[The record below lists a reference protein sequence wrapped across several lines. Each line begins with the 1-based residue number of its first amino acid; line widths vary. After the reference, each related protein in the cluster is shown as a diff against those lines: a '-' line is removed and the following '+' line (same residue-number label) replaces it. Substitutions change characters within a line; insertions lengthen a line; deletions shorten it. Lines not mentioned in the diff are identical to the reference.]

1 MEELIR
7 IIQQDPEL
15 WEIVDNAKH
24 PDQEPMEFF
33 ESVGA
38 MLAIEFEELHRT
50 DLRDKLAGLF
60 GGLPK
65 KAYVMAPH
73 LLHIALEMFLLKASM
88 DEKSIKDY

>member
-1 MEELIR
+1 MEELLKM
-7 IIQQDPEL
+7 IQQDPEL
-15 WEIVDNAKH
+15 WEIVENAKH

-50 DLRDKLAGLF
+50 DLKDKLSALF

-65 KAYVMAPH
+65 KSYIMVPYI
-73 LLHIALEMFLLKASM
+73 LHIALDMFLLKAIP
-88 DEKSIKDY
+88 DAESIRD

>member
-1 MEELIR
+1 M
-7 IIQQDPEL
+7 IQQDPEL

-50 DLRDKLAGLF
+50 DL
-60 GGLPK
+60 
-65 KAYVMAPH
+65 
-73 LLHIALEMFLLKASM
+73 
-88 DEKSIKDY
+88 

>member
-1 MEELIR
+1 MEELLKM
-7 IIQQDPEL
+7 IQQDPEL
-15 WEIVDNAKH
+15 WEIVENAKH

-33 ESVGA
+33 ESVSA
-38 MLAIEFEELHRT
+38 MLSLEFEELHRT

>member
-1 MEELIR
+1 MEELLKM
-7 IIQQDPEL
+7 IQNDQEL
-15 WEIVDNAKH
+15 WEIVENAKH

-50 DLRDKLAGLF
+50 DLRDKLSALF

-65 KAYVMAPH
+65 KSYIMVPYI
-73 LLHIALEMFLLKASM
+73 LHIALDMFLLKAIP
-88 DEKSIKDY
+88 DAESIRD

>member
-1 MEELIR
+1 MEELLKM
-7 IIQQDPEL
+7 IQQDPEL
-15 WEIVDNAKH
+15 WDIVENAKH

-88 DEKSIKDY
+88 DEKSIRDY

>member
-1 MEELIR
+1 M
-7 IIQQDPEL
+7 IQQDPEL

-33 ESVGA
+33 EGVGA

-50 DLRDKLAGLF
+50 DLKTNLLDYLVGYQRRHTLWL
-60 GGLPK
+60 LT
-65 KAYVMAPH
+65 

-88 DEKSIKDY
+88 DEKSIKEY

>member
-1 MEELIR
+1 MEDLIK

-15 WEIVDNAKH
+15 WEIGENLKH

-33 ESVGA
+33 ESVA
-38 MLAIEFEELHRT
+38 NMFALEFEELHRT

-65 KAYVMAPH
+65 KAYIMVPYI
-73 LLHIALEMFLLKASM
+73 LHIACLLYTSPSPR
-88 DEKSIKDY
+88 D

>member
-1 MEELIR
+1 MEELLR
-7 IIQQDPEL
+7 MIQQDPEL

-50 DLRDKLAGLF
+50 DLKDKLAGLF

-88 DEKSIKDY
+88 DEKSIKEY

>member
-1 MEELIR
+1 MEELIKM
-7 IIQQDPEL
+7 IQQDPEL
-15 WEIVDNAKH
+15 WEIVENAKH

-50 DLRDKLAGLF
+50 DLTDKLSALF

-65 KAYVMAPH
+65 KSYIMVPAI
-73 LLHIALEMFLLKASM
+73 LHVALDMFILKAIPNA
-88 DEKSIKDY
+88 ESIRD

>member
-1 MEELIR
+1 MEELLK

-15 WEIVDNAKH
+15 WDIVENAKH
-24 PDQEPMEFF
+24 PDQDPMEFF
-33 ESVGA
+33 ESVSN
-38 MLAIEFEELHRT
+38 MLALEFEDLHRT
-50 DLRDKLAGLF
+50 DLKDKLAGLF

-88 DEKSIKDY
+88 DEKSIKEY

>member
-1 MEELIR
+1 MEELLK

-15 WEIVDNAKH
+15 WDIVENAKH

-38 MLAIEFEELHRT
+38 MLAIEFEELHRS
-50 DLRDKLAGLF
+50 DLKDKLAGLF

-88 DEKSIKDY
+88 DEESIKEY

>member
-1 MEELIR
+1 M
-7 IIQQDPEL
+7 IQQDPEL
-15 WEIVDNAKH
+15 WEIVENAKH

-33 ESVGA
+33 ESVAA

-73 LLHIALEMFLLKASM
+73 LLHIALEMFLLKASIN
-88 DEKSIKDY
+88 EKTIKEY